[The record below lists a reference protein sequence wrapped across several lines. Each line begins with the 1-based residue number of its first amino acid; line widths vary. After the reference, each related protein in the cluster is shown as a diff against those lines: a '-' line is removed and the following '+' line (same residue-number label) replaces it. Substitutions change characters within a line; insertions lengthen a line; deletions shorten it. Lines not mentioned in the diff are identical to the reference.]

1 MRTLFPTRTVHRAAA
16 PRRARRHRVSPVQL
30 DQGAVLVESRTLTG
44 DPRHLPVLVAA
55 LRALAEDHSGHLGEV
70 HFSDEGTAVRVVNRW
85 RSAADLRSFVERAHD
100 DLLVH
105 RAATGRFPEVERALW
120 WSCSATVITPEQV
133 GARTAHLRAHGPG
146 PRAFTLGSPVPAPE
160 PDPRV

>member
-1 MRTLFPTRTVHRAAA
+1 MRTLFPTQTVHRAAA
-16 PRRARRHRVSPVQL
+16 PVRTLRHRVSTAQGGR
-30 DQGAVLVESRTLTG
+30 GAVLVESRTLFG

-55 LRALAEDHSGHLGEV
+55 LRTLAEDHPGHLGEV

-105 RAATGRFPEVERALW
+105 RVATGRFPEVERALW

-133 GARTAHLRAHGPG
+133 EARTAHLRSHGPG